1 MRTTHV
7 LQIVSL
13 SLAAML
19 TPALVSAQQATTDTS
34 TGTSTDKQAKPAKP
48 ADKPSDKP
56 ADKSAT
62 SATTGT
68 APDGRKLEKLEDPEP
83 PAVKIGK
90 PPGEHKITE
99 TRDDSGIK
107 EVKVETG
114 VSTYYVKPNQ
124 QVGNAMPGDA
134 QSSFNHGAEWKVLE
148 FNLGDKKKKTEDEP
162 KPDDTDKK

>member
-1 MRTTHV
+1 MRTSHV

-19 TPALVSAQQATTDTS
+19 TPVLVSAQQATTDTPA
-34 TGTSTDKQAKPAKP
+34 DKAKPAKP

-62 SATTGT
+62 T
-68 APDGRKLEKLEDPEP
+68 ADKQTPDGRKLEKLDDPEP

-99 TRDDSGIK
+99 TRDDSGVK

-134 QSSFNHGAEWKVLE
+134 QSSFNRGAEWKVLE
-148 FNLGDKKKKTEDEP
+148 FNLGEKKKKTEEEP
-162 KPDDTDKK
+162 QPDDADKK